1 MGNNIASKNRVGT
14 ALRAIALA
22 LLSLIAQLAFGY
34 LTNTAI
40 SPGLAQVPTNSV
52 NSTHLCELVQAGRE
66 SYELGNFANAA
77 IAWKQT
83 EHKYQTL
90 ENQLCRAMTLSNL
103 ALAYQQQGHLLEAIK
118 TNQQSLQLILN
129 APDTN
134 NSSEQLLNIS
144 ENLLQTT
151 SNSHNSVE
159 QLRILAQALNT
170 QGKLDLLIGQNEQAI
185 KTWQLANAA
194 YQQVNDQTGILRS
207 QINLAQAMQA
217 QGHYRDASQILLKTL
232 GIKFNNET
240 SNHNNQEQQINEVIK
255 KLPVTPINITLLH
268 TLGNVYLSLGEYVSA
283 NGIFTVMQE
292 SLNSNKE
299 LANHLKYNQWLADT
313 WLSLGNVQK
322 ALAHRARE
330 LDNLPKAQQQA
341 KKAIN
346 YYQLAEKIIS
356 NNSKLTATQSSIIN
370 YNLQLALIH
379 TQVQL
384 NRLDVLLENELLD
397 QKNPQKLSNFVS
409 QLQFHINY
417 LPNSVESIYAQINL
431 SSNLINLLKKSRD
444 LKISFDNIDEKIILI
459 ELDTAIKKSRN
470 LGNKRAESY
479 AVGTIG
485 HLYEITQ
492 QWEQAFKYTQ
502 DAFYLAQEIKAQDV
516 SYQWEWQMGRIL
528 SKQGKT
534 KDAISAYKSAVR
546 SLDLIRGNL
555 LGLNT
560 EVQFSFRDNIEP
572 IYRELVSLLLP
583 VDQSQTNPAQVQEA
597 IQQIDNLQLAE
608 LQNFLRC
615 DLSEL
620 LQINPNQVI
629 KQNDSPE
636 IINQTL
642 EEFGEHKAAIIYPII
657 LEDRVVVIFKL
668 PGEKLEYRFTRK
680 PESEVRIIL
689 QKLQNELLN
698 PSHTT
703 EVKTLSKEVYQWI
716 IAPIKK
722 DLQNHQNLETLVFV
736 LDRELKNI
744 PMAVLYDGQE
754 YLVQSKYAIAVAPSL
769 GVIDSK
775 YIKRESR
782 ILAAAMTEKRTVGQD
797 TYDPLPNAINEIEE
811 IYNIGKQIFV
821 KKLVNPDFTKAN
833 LQKEIDSGQFSIVHM
848 ATHGKFSSYSEE
860 TYILTY
866 ESHLTGQDLDNLVR
880 PSSRN
885 SQNSS
890 SRIDLLTLSAC
901 ETAKGDNR
909 AALGLAGISIRAGAR
924 STLSTLWEADDEPTA
939 KLMVQFYK
947 ELSNPKVTKAEALH
961 RAQLAIFDARYKSP
975 KIWANYV
982 LIGNWL

>member
-1 MGNNIASKNRVGT
+1 MTSKNSVGT

-34 LTNTAI
+34 LTDTAI
-40 SPGLAQVPTNSV
+40 SPGLAQVPGTSV
-52 NSTHLCELVQAGRE
+52 NSTHLCELVQAGRD

-83 EHKYQTL
+83 EQKYQAL

-134 NSSEQLLNIS
+134 NSSAQLLKIS

-151 SNSHNSVE
+151 SNSQNSFE
-159 QLRILAQALNT
+159 KLKILAQALNT
-170 QGKLDLLIGQNEQAI
+170 QGKLDLLIGQHEQAI
-185 KTWQLANAA
+185 KTWQLANTA
-194 YQQVNDQTGILRS
+194 YQKVNDKTGILRS

-217 QGHYRDASQILLKTL
+217 QGHYRDASQILLKAL

-240 SNHNNQEQQINEVIK
+240 SNQNNQGQQKQQINEVIK
-255 KLPVTPINITLLH
+255 KLPITPVNITLLH

-283 NGIFTVMQE
+283 NRIFTIMQE

-313 WLSLGNVQK
+313 WINLGNVQK

-341 KKAIN
+341 QKAIN

-356 NNSKLTATQSSIIN
+356 SHSKLTTTQSSIIN
-370 YNLQLALIH
+370 YKSHLALIQ

-397 QKNPQKLSNFVS
+397 QENPQKLSKFVS
-409 QLQFHINY
+409 QLQSQINS
-417 LPNSVESIYAQINL
+417 LPNNVESIYAQINL
-431 SSNLINLLKKSRD
+431 SHNLINLLKKSQELEIPFSD
-444 LKISFDNIDEKIILI
+444 IDEKIISI
-459 ELDTAIKKSRN
+459 ELDVAIKNSRN

-479 AVGTIG
+479 AAGTIG

-492 QWEQAFKYTQ
+492 QWKQAFKYTQ
-502 DAFYLAQEIKAQDV
+502 NAFYLAQEIKAPEV
-516 SYQWEWQMGRIL
+516 SYQWEWQIGRIL

-534 KDAISAYKSAVR
+534 KNAISAYKSAVKT
-546 SLDLIRGNL
+546 LDLIRGNL

-583 VDQSQTNPAQVQEA
+583 VDQSQTNPEQVQKA

-620 LQINPNQVI
+620 LQINSNQFI
-629 KQNDSPE
+629 KQNLSIE
-636 IINQTL
+636 IINQKL
-642 EEFGEHKAAIIYPII
+642 EEFSEHKAAIIYPII

-668 PGEKLEYRFTRK
+668 PGGNLEYRSTPKR
-680 PESEVRIIL
+680 ESEVRIIL

-797 TYDPLPNAINEIEE
+797 TYDSLPNAINEIEN
-811 IYNIGKQIFV
+811 IANIGKQIFV
-821 KKLVNPDFTKAN
+821 KKLVNSDFTKAN
-833 LQKEIDSGQFSIVHM
+833 LQKEIDSGKFSIVHM

-866 ESHLTGQDLDNLVR
+866 ESHLTGEDLDNLVR

-885 SQNSS
+885 LQNSS
-890 SRIDLLTLSAC
+890 NRIDLLTLSAC

-924 STLSTLWEADDEPTA
+924 STLSTLWEAEDEPTA

-947 ELSNPKVTKAEALH
+947 ELSNPKVTKAAALH